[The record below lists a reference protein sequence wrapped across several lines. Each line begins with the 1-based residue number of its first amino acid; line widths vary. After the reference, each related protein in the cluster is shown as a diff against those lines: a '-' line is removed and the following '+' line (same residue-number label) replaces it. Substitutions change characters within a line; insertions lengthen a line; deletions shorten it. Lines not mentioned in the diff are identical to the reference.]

1 MQKPQPEDENF
12 AESSRSLPHS
22 ADQKFVDYKQSAEIG
37 TVADME
43 FVQTHYSPRG
53 VLLLY
58 FRGEAAAEVD
68 KHFNR
73 TFSELCCLPGTG
85 ASDNGME
92 SSHWQ
97 GLYVCDI
104 NLELHC
110 ALLQTKNLTHV
121 DFSHHSGKRLQYN
134 LVNQIISD
142 IFYES
147 YRQLITRYTKLARLI

>member
-37 TVADME
+37 TAADME

-104 NLELHC
+104 NLETSLRPS
-110 ALLQTKNLTHV
+110 TDK
-121 DFSHHSGKRLQYN
+121 K
-134 LVNQIISD
+134 SD
-142 IFYES
+142 ACRFFTSNWKTSAVKFI
-147 YRQLITRYTKLARLI
+147 

>member
-1 MQKPQPEDENF
+1 MQKPHPEDENVV
-12 AESSRSLPHS
+12 ESSRSLPHS
-22 ADQKFVDYKQSAEIG
+22 ADQKFVDDKQSAEIG

-73 TFSELCCLPGTG
+73 TFSELCCLPGSD

-92 SSHWQ
+92 SSNWQ
-97 GLYVCDI
+97 GLYVWKH
-104 NLELHC
+104 HC
-110 ALLQTKNLTHV
+110 TLLQAKNLTQV
-121 DFSHHSGKRLQYN
+121 DFSHQTRKRLQ
-134 LVNQIISD
+134 
-142 IFYES
+142 
-147 YRQLITRYTKLARLI
+147 